1 MKATLNTAEVSFDF
15 SVSLD
20 GIVVEELEVIEITL
34 E

>member
-1 MKATLNTAEVSFDF
+1 MAANIDLSCDF
-15 SVSLD
+15 VAID